1 MSTAARTS
9 NYRSKGSALILS
21 MIFVLVFSAL
31 AVSFAAISG
40 ANVQVASNQHKIN
53 TALYAAQSGL
63 ECAKYLVGTVPLNW
77 TMSNFVDDDEADDV
91 WDTLCVYSY
100 DEALDGKEVNYDD
113 DELTITEMTL
123 DGLNATFTVRFCRD
137 ADDPRIIVLEST
149 GTHDG
154 GASRTVCMT
163 MAITKDRE
171 VLNYAVASRGRI
183 WLDEGSVVH
192 GPLFSTWNRPEV
204 GPGIETAPDTA
215 VYGTVGTVISLADF
229 QANGIQMET
238 LGDND
243 QAMFYFGVSAFDDE
257 GNPVSDTY
265 GPVDNDGY
273 LLDLDLNPVYDEDG
287 NRIFKDYD
295 LRCYSS
301 SDYVRGYHEDILYDV
316 PFNSDMPGMQPGDYD
331 TSDYKTMC
339 SEIGSHS
346 STTTEYFPHAEGNY
360 SLPRSSSS
368 FQYSRRVYENQTFSN
383 VRVPQ
388 GKHALFKNCTFE
400 DVLFIETHESYY
412 NHSNYT
418 NNIRFEDCTFN
429 GVIVTDVPTS
439 TNHYSWW
446 MRNALTFTGASV
458 FNNTSSIQDATVLAP
473 NFNVNIGSTAQ
484 VGDTSN
490 SIIKG
495 AVVGGIV
502 DVYGDATIQ
511 GTIISMYDTSAHSS
525 GYITNI
531 GDREDGG
538 SESYGTIQGQIDI
551 TPDPDQLLPSGISS
565 PIVIQPD
572 QSTYSEAI

>member
-1 MSTAARTS
+1 MSTTRTS

-21 MIFVLVFSAL
+21 MIFVLAFSAL

-40 ANVQVASNQHKIN
+40 ANVQVAMNQHKIN

-63 ECAKYLVGTVPLNW
+63 ECGQYLVKTVDLQWTKLN
-77 TMSNFVDDDEADDV
+77 TVSPSEADQA
-91 WDTLCVYSY
+91 WDDLRAHVVSQGLNGGEIDKNNSHELTIKNM
-100 DEALDGKEVNYDD
+100 ALDGS
-113 DELTITEMTL
+113 
-123 DGLNATFTVRFCRD
+123 NATFTLRFYRD
-137 ADDPRIIVLEST
+137 PNSPHTIGLQST
-149 GTHDG
+149 GTHD
-154 GASRTVCMT
+154 AAVRTAGITMT
-163 MAITKDRE
+163 VMKDRE
-171 VLNYAVASRGRI
+171 VLTFAVASRGRI
-183 WLDEGSVVH
+183 WLDDGSVVH

-204 GPGIETAPDTA
+204 GPGIETSPDTT

-301 SDYVRGYHEDILYDV
+301 SDYVQGYHEDILYDV

-339 SEIGSHS
+339 SEIGAHA
-346 STTTEYFPHAEGNY
+346 STTTEYFPHAEGDY
-360 SLPRSSSS
+360 ASPRPSGGS
-368 FQYSRRVYENQTFSN
+368 YTYNRRVYENQTFSN

-388 GKHALFKNCTFE
+388 GKHALFRNCTFE
-400 DVLFIETHESYY
+400 EVLFIETRE
-412 NHSNYT
+412 NYDGWNSTT

-429 GVIVTDVPTS
+429 GVIVTDVPQHGPGFT
-439 TNHYSWW
+439 WW
-446 MRNALTFTGASV
+446 RRNALTFTGQST
-458 FNNTSSIQDATVLAP
+458 FENTSSIQEATVLAP

-484 VGDTSN
+484 VGDTCN
-490 SIIKG
+490 SIITG

-502 DVYGDATIQ
+502 DVYGDATIH
-511 GTIISMYDTSAHSS
+511 GTIISMYDTNSHPS
-525 GYITNI
+525 GFITNI

>member
-1 MSTAARTS
+1 MSAARKFE
-9 NYRSKGSALILS
+9 NRSKGSTLILS

-31 AVSFAAISG
+31 AVSLATISG

-63 ECAKYLVGTVPLNW
+63 ECGKYLVKTVLLDW
-77 TMSNFVDDDEADDV
+77 TPRNSVSDDEADEAWSD
-91 WDTLCVYSY
+91 LCVHV
-100 DEALDGKEVNYDD
+100 ATRGLDGKTVAYDAN
-113 DELTITEMTL
+113 ELTIQGMQL
-123 DGLNATFTVRFCRD
+123 DGSDATFTVRFHRD
-137 ADDPRIIVLEST
+137 ASDRRIIALQST
-149 GTHDG
+149 GAHD
-154 GASRTVCMT
+154 GASRTVGIT

-171 VLNYAVASRGRI
+171 VLSYAVASRGRI

-204 GPGIETAPDTA
+204 GPGIETSPGTA

-243 QAMFYFGVSAFDDE
+243 NAMFYFGVSAFDDE

-265 GPVDNDGY
+265 GPVDDDGY
-273 LLDLDLNPVYDEDG
+273 LLDLDLNPIYDEDG
-287 NRIFKDYD
+287 NRVFKDYD
-295 LRCYSS
+295 LRYYSS
-301 SDYVRGYHEDILYDV
+301 DDHIKGYHEDILYDV
-316 PFNSDMPGMQPGDYD
+316 PFNSDMPGMQREDYD
-331 TSDYKTMC
+331 TSDYKAMC

-360 SLPRSSSS
+360 SQPRNSSS

-400 DVLFIETHESYY
+400 DVLFIETRVNYY
-412 NHSNYT
+412 NHSSYT

-439 TNHYSWW
+439 TDHYSWW

-458 FNNTSSIQDATVLAP
+458 FNNTSSIQEATVLAP

-495 AVVGGIV
+495 AVAGGIV
-502 DVYGDATIQ
+502 DVYGNATIH

-538 SESYGTIQGQIDI
+538 SESYGTIEGQIEI
-551 TPDPDQLLPSGISS
+551 TPDPDQMLPSGITS
-565 PIVIQPD
+565 PIIIQPN
-572 QSTYSEAI
+572 QNTYSESV